1 MSGEGW
7 GMRASATARLR
18 KRRATPES
26 GKPWASDRAAAAGA
40 VKAIAMSAVP
50 PAQGLDLE
58 ELGLATLPVRG
69 LHLEAA
75 QPAPPLADGLFHPL
89 GQRDGARGA
98 AVAGA
103 HEAEAYHPLLDGEQL
118 HLPAV

>member
-1 MSGEGW
+1 
-7 GMRASATARLR
+7 MRSSAPARLR
-18 KRRATPES
+18 KRLGSPVG
-26 GKPWASDRAAAAGA
+26 GKPWASDRARTPGT
-40 VKAIAMSAVP
+40 VTSIAKSAVP

-58 ELGLATLPVRG
+58 ELGWATLRVRG

-89 GQRDGARGA
+89 GQRNGARGA

-103 HEAEAYHPLLDGEQL
+103 HEAEANHPLLDGEQL

>member
-1 MSGEGW
+1 
-7 GMRASATARLR
+7 MRSSATARLR
-18 KRRATPES
+18 RRLASSES
-26 GKPWASDRAAAAGA
+26 GKPWASDRARTTGS
-40 VKAIAMSAVP
+40 VKSIAMSAVP

-89 GQRDGARGA
+89 GQRNGARGA

-118 HLPAV
+118 HLHAV